1 MGNEQER
8 VWFAR
13 EVMQQFVKCFTNLK
27 LYPHHHTHVKTS
39 LDAWSS
45 RIRSYLALHDI
56 LRIGVTQDALLV
68 EETPIYE
75 EQNRNENLAFR
86 LYVDGLREIS
96 ITRGLTVQEAERLA
110 FVFYQAVVDPRV
122 DSTGL
127 LWEGDFKNIDYVA
140 INSLSEAW
148 EQPDYMSQDAL
159 KLLKDMNRDVDAIV
173 ASLTAPGARN
183 TYTFEVTDGAAEF
196 EKAKEL
202 DAGEGERE
210 EGDDI
215 FEVSEQSLLELQRD
229 VQSWGPDRV
238 LRVLIDGGLDGLAV
252 ASDIVGRD
260 HVRWLLRESVDTALR
275 SKDMELLGAIL
286 GRLEGELELVEDEDE
301 EMIRG
306 VFAYMGE
313 EQNVGRLTEL
323 AQGQAIGGPKA
334 YCRILG
340 LIGDSGLTAAVAT
353 FMLTK
358 NKEMQEALSAFI
370 SDNLHR
376 NPKVLAPMLDPQV
389 PPEVVR
395 AALFI
400 AAKRLK
406 GKELEEALDRARQHS
421 DPKIKE
427 YATHQWRTQT
437 DEGRL
442 QTFTQA
448 LETSESKQDRMR
460 AVSHVTNA
468 SYKPALEVLKRV
480 VDSQAFL
487 GRDADEKLAYIDAVR
502 RLGGKTAIAFLQQQ
516 ASRSTLVFNRKAM
529 AEIRDAA
536 QKALDAIK
544 QGR

>member
-13 EVMQQFVKCFTNLK
+13 EVMNLFVKCFTNLK
-27 LYPHHHTHVKTS
+27 LYPHHHTHVKSS

-56 LRIGVTQDALLV
+56 LRIGVTQDTLLV

-96 ITRGLTVQEAERLA
+96 ITKGLAVQEAEKLA

-148 EQPDYMSQDAL
+148 EQPDYMSQESL

-202 DAGEGERE
+202 DSGEGERE

-215 FEVSEQSLLELQRD
+215 FEVSEQALLELQRD
-229 VQSWGPDRV
+229 VQSWGPDRL
-238 LRVLIDGGLDGLAV
+238 LRLLVDAGLDGLAV
-252 ASDIVGRD
+252 APDLVGRE
-260 HVRWLLRESVDTALR
+260 HVAWLLRESVDTALR
-275 SKDMELLGAIL
+275 SKDMELLGGIL
-286 GRLEGELELVEDEDE
+286 GRLEGELQLVEDEDE
-301 EMIRG
+301 ELIRG
-306 VFAYMGE
+306 VFSYMGE

-340 LIGDSGLTAAVAT
+340 AIGESGLTAAVAT

-358 NKEMQEALSAFI
+358 NKEMQEALSGFI

-376 NPKVLAPMLDPQV
+376 NPKVLTPMLDAQV
-389 PPEVVR
+389 PAEVTR

-400 AAKRLK
+400 ASKKLK
-406 GKELEEALDRARQHS
+406 GKDLEDALNRARQHT
-421 DPKIKE
+421 DAKIKE

-437 DEGRL
+437 EEGRL

-448 LETSESKQDRMR
+448 LETSESKQDRLR
-460 AVSHVTNA
+460 AIGHVTNA
-468 SYKPALEVLKRV
+468 GYKPALDVLKRV
-480 VDSQAFL
+480 VESQAFL